1 MEINLNLLQ
10 KEVLTIEDASVIENA
25 IDNGFVDACDLF
37 EDFVTYV
44 SKNANVDYD
53 TLMNFQDNIHYCK
66 TNRSSLNALRVNS
79 LIASS

>member
-1 MEINLNLLQ
+1 MELILNLLQ

-25 IDNGFVDACDLF
+25 IDNGFVDTCDLF

-53 TLMNFQDNIHYCK
+53 TLMDFQEQYENLKSHNENLK
-66 TNRSSLNALRVNS
+66 HLLE
-79 LIASS
+79 

>member
-1 MEINLNLLQ
+1 MELILNLLQ

-25 IDNGFVDACDLF
+25 IDNGFVDTCDLF

-53 TLMNFQDNIHYCK
+53 TLMDFKEQYENLKSHKENLKH
-66 TNRSSLNALRVNS
+66 LLE
-79 LIASS
+79 